1 MTQSI
6 HIANALQALP
16 QEAPGQSLWPQLQ
29 AHLPKKTVWPKWP
42 MALAAS
48 AALALAVLQVQGPAG
63 PDSAVDGSVAAAGNL
78 EKLMDR
84 SARLENDFYALQD
97 DAMSS
102 ATVIAANLSIEDRLA
117 AIDSQLIAQPGSAD
131 TAALWQER
139 VDLLNQGVSLN
150 RTNAAYNA
158 DGRQYDLAL
167 ASIN

>member
-1 MTQSI
+1 MSQPI
-6 HIANALQALP
+6 HISNALQALP
-16 QEAPGQSLWPQLQ
+16 LEAPEHSLWPQLQ
-29 AHLPKKTVWPKWP
+29 AHLPKKPMWPKWP

-48 AALALAVLQVQGPAG
+48 AALAVAVLQWQWPTN
-63 PDSAVDGSVAAAGNL
+63 PDSTVDGPVAAAGNL

-97 DAMSS
+97 DALSS

-117 AIDSQLIAQPGSAD
+117 AIDSQLIAEPGSTD

-139 VDLLNQGVSLN
+139 IELLSQGVTLN

-167 ASIN
+167 ASLN

>member
-1 MTQSI
+1 
-6 HIANALQALP
+6 
-16 QEAPGQSLWPQLQ
+16 
-29 AHLPKKTVWPKWP
+29 
-42 MALAAS
+42 
-48 AALALAVLQVQGPAG
+48 
-63 PDSAVDGSVAAAGNL
+63 
-78 EKLMDR
+78 MDR

-139 VDLLNQGVSLN
+139 VDLLSQGVSLN

-167 ASIN
+167 ASLN

>member
-1 MTQSI
+1 MTQPI

-16 QEAPGQSLWPQLQ
+16 LEAPRHSLWPDLQ

-48 AALALAVLQVQGPAG
+48 AALAVAVLQFRG
-63 PDSAVDGSVAAAGNL
+63 PDLPDGAVDRTVAASGQL
-78 EKLMDR
+78 EQLMDR

-97 DAMSS
+97 DTLSS

-117 AIDSQLIAQPGSAD
+117 AIDSQLMAEPTSPAH
-131 TAALWQER
+131 AALWQER
-139 VDLLNQGVSLN
+139 IDLLSQGISLN

-167 ASIN
+167 ASVN